1 MAART
6 PGPIAAAEP
15 LIAALG
21 EYRQWHLALTEAD
34 ATHPWLKVL
43 EEPTELE
50 LEAVEALERSL
61 AASFSDALIAV
72 FASRVPHLE
81 DAFEMQLVGLPQLSE
96 EAWAV
101 GCPADMLAVA
111 RQADLFYCVPR
122 REQPW
127 ATTMVTPWHPLDG
140 AGAPRALARWLR
152 DAPMTDL
159 LDVLQELQAIDA
171 GLVDELPMAQWVDK
185 GVPLTPRLVPHRAA
199 VLQAAPRVQHPK
211 FGVGLVLKATG
222 GGADRKLEIDFGG
235 GGVRTILA
243 RFVTELPPEA

>member
-15 LIAALG
+15 LLATLG
-21 EYRQWHLALTEAD
+21 EYRQWHFALTESDGA
-34 ATHPWLKVL
+34 HPWLKVI

-50 LEAVEALERSL
+50 LEAVEAMERSL
-61 AASFSDALIAV
+61 AASFSDALLMV
-72 FASRVPHLE
+72 YASRVPHLE
-81 DAFEMQLVGLPQLSE
+81 DAFEMQLAGLPQLSE

-101 GCPADMLAVA
+101 GCPPDMLAVA

-140 AGAPRALARWLR
+140 TGAPRALSRWLR
-152 DAPMTDL
+152 DAAMPDL
-159 LDVLQELQAIDA
+159 IEVLHELQAIDA
-171 GLVDELPMAQWVDK
+171 GPDEMPLVADGEM
-185 GVPLTPRLVPHRAA
+185 GTPLTPHLVAHRAT
-199 VLQAAPRVQHPK
+199 VSPAAPRVQHPK

-222 GGADRKLEIDFGG
+222 GGPDRKLEIDFGG

-243 RFVTELPPEA
+243 RFVTELPPEV

>member
-1 MAART
+1 MASRT
-6 PGPIAAAEP
+6 SGPIAAAEP
-15 LIAALG
+15 LIAILG

-50 LEAVEALERSL
+50 LEVVEALERSL
-61 AASFSDALIAV
+61 AASFSDSLLAV
-72 FASRVPHLE
+72 YASRVPHLE
-81 DAFEMQLVGLPQLSE
+81 DAFEMQLVGLAQLSE

-111 RQADLFYCVPR
+111 RQAGLFYCVPR

-127 ATTMVTPWHPLDG
+127 ATTAVTAWHPLDG
-140 AGAPRALARWLR
+140 SGAPRALARWLR
-152 DAPMTDL
+152 DAPMADL
-159 LDVLQELQAIDA
+159 MDVLAELQAIDA
-171 GLVDELPMAQWVDK
+171 GQDDMPLVTE
-185 GVPLTPRLVPHRAA
+185 GSVPLQPRLVAHRAA

-211 FGVGLVLKATG
+211 FGVGMVLRATG

>member
-15 LIAALG
+15 LLATLG
-21 EYRQWHLALTEAD
+21 EYRQLHFAVTEAD
-34 ATHPWLKVL
+34 AAHPWLQAIEL
-43 EEPTELE
+43 PTELE

-61 AASFSDALIAV
+61 AAGFSDVLLAV
-72 FASRVPHLE
+72 YAGRVPHLE
-81 DAFEMQLVGLPQLSE
+81 DAFEMQLATLPELSE

-111 RQADLFYCVPR
+111 RQADRFYCVPR
-122 REQPW
+122 REHPW
-127 ATTMVTPWHPLDG
+127 AATVVTSWHPLDG
-140 AGAPRALARWLR
+140 AGAPRALPRWLR
-152 DAPMTDL
+152 DVPMVDL
-159 LDVLQELQAIDA
+159 WDVLHELQALEA
-171 GLVDELPMAQWVDK
+171 GQDEPPVAARVEA
-185 GVPLTPRLVPHRAA
+185 GVPLTLRLVPRRSA

-211 FGVGLVLKATG
+211 FGVGRVLRATG
-222 GGADRKLEIDFGG
+222 GGPERKLEIDFGG

>member
-6 PGPIAAAEP
+6 SGPIAAAEP
-15 LIAALG
+15 LLATLG
-21 EYRQWHLALTEAD
+21 EYRQWHLALTESD
-34 ATHPWLKVL
+34 AAHPWLKVI

-50 LEAVEALERSL
+50 LEAVEAMERTLS
-61 AASFSDALIAV
+61 ASFSDALLV
-72 FASRVPHLE
+72 VYASRVPHLE
-81 DAFEMQLVGLPQLSE
+81 DAFEMQLAGLPQLSE

-101 GCPADMLAVA
+101 GCPPDMLAVA

-140 AGAPRALARWLR
+140 TGAPRALARWLR
-152 DAPMTDL
+152 EAPMADL
-159 LDVLQELQAIDA
+159 LEVLQELQAVDA
-171 GLVDELPMAQWVDK
+171 GQDELPLAQWVDM
-185 GVPLTPRLVPHRAA
+185 GGPLTPRLVPHRAA
-199 VLQAAPRVQHPK
+199 VLQASPRVQHPK
-211 FGVGLVLKATG
+211 FGVGHVLRATG
-222 GGADRKLEIDFGG
+222 GGPDRKLEIDFGG